1 MTRTATE
8 KKRINNFL
16 GHRGFA
22 TLDDPAHMVQQMGF
36 CVRDHEHFRQMLT
49 ACDGIER
56 QNMYN
61 ALKPNLRFEA
71 KPLDVYLSEAGDLA
85 ERKQLPI
92 QQPDGTLKPYNKPE
106 IESDEYLIEQVLYR
120 KLMEFHLRLKCR
132 KCTVIGEFH
141 AGRKIDAIQDAR
153 NAGWAYEE
161 INGEGKEICPDC
173 LK

>member
-1 MTRTATE
+1 MRTATE

-16 GHRGFA
+16 GNRGFA
-22 TLDDPAHMVQQMGF
+22 TLDDPGPMVQQMGF

-49 ACDGIER
+49 ACDGLER
-56 QNMYN
+56 ANMYN
-61 ALKPNLRFEA
+61 ALRPHLRFEA

-92 QQPDGTLKPYNKPE
+92 QTPEGKLVPYNAPV
-106 IESDEYLIEQVLYR
+106 IESEEYLIEKMLYQ
-120 KLMEFHLRLKCR
+120 KLMEFHLTLLCR
-132 KCTVIGEFH
+132 KCTKVEQFH
-141 AGRKIDAIQDAR
+141 GGRKADAIQDAR

-161 INGEGKEICPDC
+161 VDGKSGEICPEC